1 MSPCTCTVFAICQVG
16 SDMASLKGKGQLPF
30 HSNLQWA
37 LAMAMAA
44 FHCFSG
50 PFSDL
55 LLSVLKELFL
65 HVRRTPQQNSQ

>member
-1 MSPCTCTVFAICQVG
+1 
-16 SDMASLKGKGQLPF
+16 MASLKGKGQLPF

-55 LLSVLKELFL
+55 LLSGLRGLFL
-65 HVRRTPQQNSQ
+65 HVRCAPEQNSQ